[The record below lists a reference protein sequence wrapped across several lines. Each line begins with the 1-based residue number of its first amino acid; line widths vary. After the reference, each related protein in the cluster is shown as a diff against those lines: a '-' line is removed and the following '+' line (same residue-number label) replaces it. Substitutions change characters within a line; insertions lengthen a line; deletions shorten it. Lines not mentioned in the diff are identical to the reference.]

1 MRSFRPDVEAVSEV
15 VGNLLIL
22 MITVALFGV
31 VLGFIYSIP
40 GPSPTLQAEIV
51 PMLERTSSVDATLYL
66 QHTGGEDLK
75 QGEVYV
81 IISINDVP
89 TRFEISDGL
98 GGKTVMQPGDVWT
111 KSFVGTAPTSAK
123 IDIRLVDT
131 MANNLLFYTVVQ
143 RGVASGGNHDP
154 IIAYAWVDTTS
165 GSDIIPN
172 NDYTTFRVYA
182 VCKDLDGNLPP
193 TGSVKVKL
201 TSIDNGDGTFS
212 VTAVGAGS
220 TAMSD
225 SKGDGVYL
233 TGLLKV
239 RNTVVPGD
247 YSFTVTA
254 TDDTARSATAT
265 VKITVSTS
273 NSMLRLEGEDVS
285 PALLKAGDVNKMFL
299 KLKFTAIGESIH
311 LTQLRVT
318 KLGTIADASVTV
330 HVYWDKDADGVLDI
344 VGPPADYDMP
354 GFGAFAGGLKDF
366 ISTPLFTAIQD
377 TPTLCWVVL
386 SIGIGT
392 EGKSVGVRIESTA
405 AVISIGVSTPIKIP
419 PIGSF
424 PIDSAT
430 KTVKGVFKIY
440 GDYQMPAR
448 VLTNTNHVKIM
459 RLQFVA
465 TGETVYIEQFNIT
478 LFGTVGTNQVTV
490 SLWDEYAVLLGT
502 QTFDLGTRKAYFAPP
517 LPGWKVDKAEVTY
530 DVYVYVDILGAAS
543 NTLGLKVDSV
553 TECYAKTEISLDH
566 INPQAP
572 LGEPIPNPIAWRTL
586 ESQGAVTIQNGVS
599 TALPIRAGH
608 VDAAQ
613 NWWLFRCYGEPIDF
627 YSFNVTLLGTI
638 PYDKVVNIRLIASG
652 GYPAAIVYDKTLTF
666 NSANWAKFQNA
677 VPTNPIFTV
686 SMDASFY
693 GYVYIYSYISIAH
706 GQEGKTIQTGLDA
719 AAQIACKGQV
729 TSTSITV
736 TPYAA
741 PDVFPV
747 RGASRV
753 INGQLY
759 AHRTSLIPA
768 PLVDSSQN
776 IPVMKMTFKAE
787 GQAVTVTAITIR
799 KLGTV
804 AQNLVTVRIY
814 WDSMNDTINKLD
826 GNDIE
831 LDIPHSG
838 NFIANA
844 ITFTPMF
851 VVTPGTDYNVVI
863 AFSLNLGTAG
873 WTLGAS
879 VSCAEMGTQ
888 TAAPN
893 NANAYPNACLN
904 AVRNPPLVMT
914 TPTVNIADRGTL
926 KISVEDLTPSHCHEN
941 NYYYWMKLTFW
952 AEGET
957 VNVNRIV
964 INMQNVTT
972 GSEPNRWDH
981 MKVFLINDK
990 NNNSAYEM
998 SDDLFAQQWLD
1009 STGETAFLAFP
1020 LFSVKTRTPFNL
1032 LITIYIGW
1040 DTVGRAR
1047 MNITDASRVQCS
1059 GVVSGLA
1066 ITPTVAAPPG
1076 PFPILSTERRI
1087 FS

>member
-51 PMLERTSSVDATLYL
+51 PMLERSSSVDATLYL

-81 IISINDVP
+81 IVSINDVP
-89 TRFEISDGL
+89 TRFEIPDGL

-123 IDIRLVDT
+123 IDVRLVDT

-318 KLGTIADASVTV
+318 KLGTIGDASVTV
-330 HVYWDKDADGVLDI
+330 HVYWDKNGNGVLDI
-344 VGPPADYDMP
+344 GTDYDLP
-354 GFGAFAGGLKDF
+354 GFGTFGGGLKDF

-377 TPTLCWVVL
+377 TPTLCWIVL
-386 SIGIGT
+386 SIGAGT
-392 EGKSVGVRIESTA
+392 EGKSVGVRVESTA

-448 VLTNTNHVKIM
+448 VLTNTNNVKIM

-465 TGETVYIEQFNIT
+465 TGETVYIEQLNIT
-478 LFGTVGTNQVTV
+478 LFGTVGTNQVTIYLKDMFSV
-490 SLWDEYAVLLGT
+490 VLDT
-502 QTFDLGTRKAYFAPP
+502 QTFDLGTRKASFAPA
-517 LPGWKVDKAEVTY
+517 LPGWKVDKAWASY
-530 DVYVYVDILGAAS
+530 DIYCYVNILGAAS
-543 NTLGLKVDSV
+543 NTLGLKVDTV
-553 TECYAKTEISLDH
+553 TQCYAKTEISLDH

-572 LGEPIPNPIAWRTL
+572 SGEPIPNPLAWRTL
-586 ESQGAVTIQNGVS
+586 ESQGAVTIQNGFS
-599 TALPIRAGH
+599 TSLPIRAGH

-613 NWWLFRCYGEPIDF
+613 NWWCFRCLGEPIDF

-638 PYDKVVNIRLIASG
+638 PYDKVVNVRLVASG
-652 GYPAAIVYDKTLTF
+652 GYPVAIVYDKTLTF

-677 VPTNPIFTV
+677 IPTNPIFTV
-686 SMDASFY
+686 SMDASFS
-693 GYVYIYSYISIAH
+693 GYVYISCYVSIAH

-719 AAQIACKGQV
+719 AAQIACKGQI
-729 TSTSITV
+729 TTTSITA

-747 RGASRV
+747 RGYSRV

-759 AHRTSLIPA
+759 AYRTSLIPS
-768 PLVDSSQN
+768 PIVDSSQN
-776 IPVMKMTFKAE
+776 IPVMRMTFKSE
-787 GQAVTVTAITIR
+787 GQAVTVTALTIR

-804 AQNLVTVRIY
+804 AGNLVTVRIY
-814 WDSMNDTINKLD
+814 WDSMNDTYNKLD

-831 LDIPHSG
+831 LDIVHAGSFVG
-838 NFIANA
+838 NA

-851 VVTPGTDYNVVI
+851 VVNPGTDYNVVI
-863 AFSLNLGTAG
+863 SFSLNLGTAG

-879 VSCAEMGTQ
+879 VNCAEIGTQ

-904 AVRNPPLVMT
+904 AVRNPPLVMI

-926 KISVEDLTPSHCHEN
+926 RINVEDLTPSHCHQD
-941 NYYYWMKLTFW
+941 NYYFWMKLTFW

-957 VNVNRIV
+957 VNVNRLV
-964 INMQNVTT
+964 INMQNVTVNAT
-972 GSEPNRWDH
+972 PNRWDH
-981 MKVFLINDK
+981 IKVFLINDK

-998 SDDLFAQQWLD
+998 SDVILAQQWLD

-1032 LITIYIGW
+1032 LIGVYIGW
-1040 DTVGRAR
+1040 DTVGYAR
-1047 MNITDASRVQCS
+1047 MNITDDTKVQSS
-1059 GVVSGLA
+1059 GVVSGLG
-1066 ITPTVAAPPG
+1066 ITATVAAPPG
-1076 PFPILSTERRI
+1076 SFPIMSAERQIRP
-1087 FS
+1087 